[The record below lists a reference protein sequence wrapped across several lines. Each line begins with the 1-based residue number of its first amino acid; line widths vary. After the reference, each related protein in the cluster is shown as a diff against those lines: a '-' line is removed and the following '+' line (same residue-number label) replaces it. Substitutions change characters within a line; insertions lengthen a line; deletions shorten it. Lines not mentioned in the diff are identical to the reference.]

1 MNVIKFI
8 ASNWDIITLVI
19 AAVAAIVVAVFKGNK
34 SVVMNMLFKLVTEAE
49 KDFGSG
55 TGTLKLAAVITEIYP
70 KLPAVIKAF
79 VTADRLQKWVEE
91 ALSCAKAK
99 WSANSS
105 IRAYIEPETQD
116 TAKNDESAE

>member
-8 ASNWDIITLVI
+8 ADNWDIITLVI

-91 ALSCAKAK
+91 ALSIAKAK
-99 WSANSS
+99 WSANSN

-116 TAKNDESAE
+116 TSKSDESAE